1 MSETTTIRET
11 IIGCIRQLDPRHAD
25 TAIADSMSLEDL
37 NIDSLRLIELGVLV
51 EDSFGGKVR
60 FDPWLEAE
68 RARPGDG
75 RAFLL
80 QSLVDY
86 VAAET
91 AR

>member
-1 MSETTTIRET
+1 MSETTTIRDT
-11 IIGCIRQLDPRHAD
+11 IIDCIRRLDPRHANTVITD
-25 TAIADSMSLEDL
+25 TMSLEDL
-37 NIDSLRLIELGVLV
+37 SIDSLRLIELGVLV

-60 FDPWLEAE
+60 FDPWLEGE
-68 RARPGDG
+68 RARAGEG

-91 AR
+91 AA